1 MQKPERLLGCR
12 PSPNGRERKKLAVL
26 QQTWVSGRTSKSR
39 GLLHGTASDAVERE
53 AELMKRHRTT
63 ARPALF
69 LILAAGLLAGSAAAR
84 SGGTTKPIVFPIL
97 GAAHYVDDFGDARP
111 GGMHQGIDMMAAK
124 KSLALAAEAG
134 KVKFWTSSAAA
145 GCMLY
150 LYGASGTTYYYIHL
164 NNDLTRGNDNRGKCI
179 AGTAYAPG
187 LKNGATVAA
196 GQPVGF
202 VGDSGDANGI
212 HAHLHFEVHP
222 GGARAVDGYPILQ
235 TAQHLLFAAP
245 KGKPFT
251 LELDGTVTKP
261 GALTLQ
267 LKLSTVHA
275 WPMGQRQTRL
285 RRPLLLNVPSTAL
298 VQSTN
303 GSSTRKT
310 TILNASKGQTVK
322 VWTMPATAS
331 LKTERGDDL
340 SLTAALVLLR
350 SA

>member
-1 MQKPERLLGCR
+1 MR
-12 PSPNGRERKKLAVL
+12 PFATVVEGKKLL
-26 QQTWVSGRTSKSR
+26 FPHPGMSGRTNESR
-39 GLLHGTASDAVERE
+39 GLSHGVATDRRSGANPPMSR
-53 AELMKRHRTT
+53 RRTT
-63 ARPALF
+63 FRGALF
-69 LILAAGLLAGSAAAR
+69 LLLVAGLVTGTAAAR
-84 SGGTTKPIVFPIL
+84 SGDTSKPIVFPIL
-97 GAAHYVDDFGDARP
+97 GAAHYADDFGDPRA
-111 GGMHQGIDMMAAK
+111 GGPHQGIDIMAAK

-134 KVKFWTSSAAA
+134 KVKFWTTSASA

-179 AGTAYAPG
+179 AGTAYATG
-187 LKNGATVAA
+187 LKNGAKVAA

-202 VGDSGDANGI
+202 VGDSGDANGA

-222 GGARAVDGYPILQ
+222 GGGKAVDGYPFLQ

-261 GALTLQ
+261 AALTLQ
-267 LKLSTVHA
+267 VKVRTVHA
-275 WPMGQRQTRL
+275 WPMGQHQTRL
-285 RRPLLLNVPSTAL
+285 RRPLLLNVPNTAV

-303 GSSTRKT
+303 GSTTRKT
-310 TILNASKGQTVK
+310 TIVSALKGQTVK

-340 SLTAALVLLR
+340 SLTAALVLLKIG
-350 SA
+350 